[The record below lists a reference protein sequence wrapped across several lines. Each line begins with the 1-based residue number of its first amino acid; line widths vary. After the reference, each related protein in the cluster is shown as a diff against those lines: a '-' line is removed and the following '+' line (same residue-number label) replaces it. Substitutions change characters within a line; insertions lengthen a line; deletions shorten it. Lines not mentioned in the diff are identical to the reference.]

1 MKELQEILDFGDK
14 IAEKK
19 TALASAQAKIDLLKI
34 ELGIEDLKAEIS
46 SLTAQKEEAEIL
58 VASMFSDVKELEFAG
73 FTWKIQKGSKSVKLA
88 ENINLD
94 AIPEKFVRIKKEADK
109 LAMKKAPP
117 SELAGFAEIITA
129 PDKITYKMTKDE

>member
-1 MKELQEILDFGDK
+1 MEELQEILHLGDK

-19 TALASAQAKIDLLKI
+19 AELASAQAKIDLLKI
-34 ELGIEDLKAEIS
+34 ELGIEDLKNEIAA
-46 SLTAQKEEAEIL
+46 LTTQKEETEIS

-94 AIPEKFVRIKKEADK
+94 AIPEKFVRIKKK
-109 LAMKKAPP
+109 
-117 SELAGFAEIITA
+117 SG
-129 PDKITYKMTKDE
+129 

>member
-1 MKELQEILDFGDK
+1 MEELQEILDLGDK

-19 TALASAQAKIDLLKI
+19 AELATAQAKIDLLKI
-34 ELGIEDLKAEIS
+34 ELGVEDLKTEIEA
-46 SLTAQKEEAEIL
+46 LTSQKEEMEIS
-58 VASMFSDVKELEFAG
+58 VASMFSGVNEVEFSG
-73 FTWKIQKGSKSVKLA
+73 FTWKIKKGSKSVKLA

-109 LAMKKAPP
+109 TAMKKASPA
-117 SELAGFAEIITA
+117 ELTGFAEIITA